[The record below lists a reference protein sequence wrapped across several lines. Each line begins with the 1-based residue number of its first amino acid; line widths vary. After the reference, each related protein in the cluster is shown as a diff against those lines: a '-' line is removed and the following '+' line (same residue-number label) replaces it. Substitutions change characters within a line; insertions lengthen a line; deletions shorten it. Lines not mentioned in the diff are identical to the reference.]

1 MLDVRTLFFTQTL
14 IFLVCTIILIQ
25 VWWNHKKRYRGIE
38 YWAIMMGALTLGVFL
53 ISIRGDEPAKIGI
66 LLTNLTLFIAIVSF
80 YVGIRLFFKSS
91 SKIFLSLILV
101 FISLLSS
108 LFFTY
113 VWESIDARSI
123 TINLLY
129 ILIYALSLH
138 FIWTKINKEIRS
150 KMFDLIF
157 NMISIVAINFIRFLF
172 LVISPAISENVFNSN
187 RFEVVYL
194 VANLLA
200 LLFLVLNLS
209 LLVSKMLYEDVKSEE
224 NKFNSLFYYAPY
236 GSIISGLRDG
246 KILEVNDDLLKF
258 MDYTR
263 EEIVGKSVIDLNVW
277 GSLDQRSEIVRKL
290 LDHEIVDG
298 MEFEFRGKNG
308 KEVRVLFSA
317 VLIKIEG
324 QDYIMSS
331 LKDITEF
338 SKMRENLQYLATHD
352 FLTHLPN
359 RNLFEQF
366 FEESKKNMNQKDQSI
381 AVAMIDL
388 DDFKKINDL
397 YGHHTG
403 DKVIKAIAKRLEDA
417 VKNQGIVNRYG
428 GDEFA
433 LIWVGDQTK
442 LEMNLKNIHA
452 VLIEPLDIEGEIIQ
466 MQTSLGV
473 SVYPNDSK
481 QLEELLKVADT
492 RMYQGKKTGKNM
504 IIF

>member
-1 MLDVRTLFFTQTL
+1 MLDVRTLFFIQTL
-14 IFLVCTIILIQ
+14 IFLVCTVILIQ
-25 VWWNHKKRYRGIE
+25 VWLNHKNRFRGIE
-38 YWAIMMGALTLGVFL
+38 FWALMMGALTLGVFL
-53 ISIRGDEPAKIGI
+53 ISIRGDEPARIGI
-66 LLTNLTLFIAIVSF
+66 LFTNLAIFIAIVSF

-91 SKIFLSLILV
+91 GKKLFSFIIV
-101 FISLLSS
+101 FISMLPSV
-108 LFFTY
+108 FFTY
-113 VWESIDARSI
+113 VRESIDARAI

-129 ILIYALSLH
+129 ILVYTLSLH
-138 FIWTKINKEIRS
+138 FIWTRIDKEVRS

-157 NMISIVAINFIRFLF
+157 NMISIVVINFIRFLF
-172 LVISPAISENVFNSN
+172 LVISPAVSENVFNSN
-187 RFEVVYL
+187 RFETVYM

-209 LLVSKMLYEDVKSEE
+209 LLVSKMLYADVKSEE

-277 GSLDQRSEIVRKL
+277 GSLEQRSEIVRKL
-290 LDHEIVDG
+290 LNHEIVDG
-298 MEFEFRGKNG
+298 MEFQFRGKNG

-317 VLIKIEG
+317 VLIKIDG

-331 LKDITEF
+331 LKDITEL

-366 FEESKKNMNQKDQSI
+366 FEESKKVINQTGQSI

-388 DDFKKINDL
+388 DDFKKINDH
-397 YGHHTG
+397 YGHNTG
-403 DKVIKAIAKRLEDA
+403 DKVIKAMAKRLEVA
-417 VKNQGIVNRYG
+417 VKDEGIVTRYG

-433 LIWVGDQTK
+433 LIWIGDTNR
-442 LEMNLKNIHA
+442 LELSLKDIHA

-473 SVYPNDSK
+473 SVFPKDSK
-481 QLEELLKVADT
+481 QLEELLKMADT